1 MQPMMMIGISAATV
15 LILYLGGQT
24 VLQGDLEIG
33 LLSSLLN
40 YVLMVL
46 MSVMMVGM
54 CLLMYTPGKAC
65 AQRIF
70 EVIDTTSDI
79 QDGSVPALPEK
90 TGRVMREAEE
100 NRSMS
105 PKEKVLSFSNSAR
118 RRLAPRPW
126 AAKEACLEAMTPQ
139 YMETEAT
146 TSISAPI
153 FRMMGRELLAMPLSM
168 ISAMS
173 RGRISSQM
181 VSSATRAGA
190 RTACFWYPFR

>member
-1 MQPMMMIGISAATV
+1 MGTIISRMMAS
-15 LILYLGGQT
+15 
-24 VLQGDLEIG
+24 
-33 LLSSLLN
+33 
-40 YVLMVL
+40 
-46 MSVMMVGM
+46 
-54 CLLMYTPGKAC
+54 C
-65 AQRIF
+65 QRIYRATAR
-70 EVIDTTSDI
+70 EATTITPLRTSRRRAI
-79 QDGSVPALPEK
+79 ATMFWMLVTSLVS
-90 TGRVMREAEE
+90 RVMREAEE